1 MFPSINN
8 YYHNYHIC
16 ERAVKSVRC
25 SEIPAGSISKF
36 AVMKRWIFSA
46 GLMVTLTSITYA
58 QYENLVLEGGGIRG
72 IAFTGAL
79 KVLEEKQVLPQI
91 EKVAGTSVGAIVG
104 ALISVGYSSD
114 ELRNIMF
121 DLKVQTFNDGEGF
134 FIGGQKRLRN
144 HYGWYKG
151 DELENW
157 MGELIRRK
165 TGSSDLSFQQLHNM
179 HLQNSSYKDLYVT
192 STNLT
197 LQRAET
203 FCWTTMPDMKIKT
216 AVRISASVPLY
227 FSATFLDNA
236 GNIVKHPGLSKNHQ
250 VYVDGGILQNYPI
263 NMFDSS
269 ANEITVPGNEHTINS
284 KTLGLKL
291 ERPEQI
297 SHYNSNNDIAPYNIN
312 SLKNYVGALYNIVIE
327 NLNRKQSYQDECF
340 RTVYISTNNISPK
353 VKKVSVNHK
362 QLLYDN
368 GREAA
373 EKFFGQ

>member
-1 MFPSINN
+1 
-8 YYHNYHIC
+8 
-16 ERAVKSVRC
+16 
-25 SEIPAGSISKF
+25 
-36 AVMKRWIFSA
+36 
-46 GLMVTLTSITYA
+46 MVLVTGNTYA
-58 QYENLVLEGGGIRG
+58 QQYKNLVLEGGGIRG

-79 KVLEEKQVLPQI
+79 KVLEDKQVLPQI

-104 ALISVGYSSD
+104 ALISVGYSSG
-114 ELRNIMF
+114 ELRDIMF

-165 TGSSDLSFQQLHNM
+165 TGNSDLSFQQLHDM
-179 HLQNSSYKDLYVT
+179 RMQNSSYKDLYVT

-203 FCWTTMPDMKIKT
+203 FCHTTMPDMKIKT

-227 FSATFLDNA
+227 FSATFLDNT
-236 GNIVKHPGLSKNHQ
+236 GNIVKHPALSKNHQ

-263 NMFDSS
+263 EMFDSS
-269 ANEITVPGNEHTINS
+269 TYGGVAPGEHTVNH

-297 SHYNSNNDIAPYNIN
+297 SHYNSHSDIAPYNIN

-340 RTVYISTNNISPK
+340 RTVYISTNNISAK
-353 VKKVSVNHK
+353 VKKVSVHQK

-373 EKFFGQ
+373 EKFFGE